1 MIENLRAQLKKYT
14 DRLDALSLRERGIV
28 FVAVM
33 VVLYAVAANLLFPPL
48 YAEQDKLKKQL
59 TAKRSQIQLFEVQIQ
74 AALAKSALDP
84 DAPNRAKL
92 ADLERRLQALDRSL
106 ATVTARL
113 VPSKD
118 MARLVEQIL
127 ARNRRVSVVRIESLP
142 AEPLQSVA
150 VPVAGQ
156 KPGTGRALM
165 AYRHG
170 MRIELRGG
178 YLDMLAYLR
187 EVENLPW
194 KMFWGQV
201 TLQVEQY
208 PVSRLVLH
216 VYTLSTQESWI
227 GI

>member
-1 MIENLRAQLKKYT
+1 
-14 DRLDALSLRERGIV
+14 
-28 FVAVM
+28 
-33 VVLYAVAANLLFPPL
+33 
-48 YAEQDKLKKQL
+48 
-59 TAKRSQIQLFEVQIQ
+59 
-74 AALAKSALDP
+74 
-84 DAPNRAKL
+84 
-92 ADLERRLQALDRSL
+92 
-106 ATVTARL
+106 
-113 VPSKD
+113 
-118 MARLVEQIL
+118 
-127 ARNRRVSVVRIESLP
+127 
-142 AEPLQSVA
+142 
-150 VPVAGQ
+150 
-156 KPGTGRALM
+156 M

-170 MRIELRGG
+170 MRIELKGG

>member
-1 MIENLRAQLKKYT
+1 MIENLRAQLKKHT

-33 VVLYAVAANLLFPPL
+33 VVLYAIAANLLFPPL

-59 TAKRSQIQLFEVQIQ
+59 TAKRSQIQLFEVEIQ

-113 VPSKD
+113 VPSRD

-127 ARNRRVSVVRIESLP
+127 ARNRRLEIIRIESLP
-142 AEPLQSVA
+142 AEPLQGVTA
-150 VPVAGQ
+150 PVAGQ
-156 KPGTGRALM
+156 KPGRGGALM

-170 MRIELRGG
+170 MRIELKGG
-178 YLDMLAYLR
+178 YLDLLAYLR

-194 KMFWGQV
+194 KMFWGEV